1 MPRLTPAVLTTLLT
15 ALATVPA
22 AAITV
27 LETPFEITGFMDL
40 QFTTDEVT
48 PGERNFRLGQAELD
62 FSACLSGNSCA
73 CVAVAYDP
81 VTRTFGLG
89 AATVEFLLAGRG
101 SDCRHHYE
109 KWQRSGFVVGQFDIP
124 FGIDWLVYPSVDR
137 RTITAPDAI
146 AATHG
151 GWNEVGV
158 GGFIEAD
165 HYTVR
170 AWLANGLDCEHTYGD
185 GAETTT
191 VALATDT
198 AVGARLSVLPAPGLE
213 CGVSAATFS
222 TVADDQAMTMV
233 GVDVQAARGP
243 WAVKGEFISHRLD
256 FGAPGDFTNRGW
268 YAQGT
273 RDFPGWYLFS
283 RYDNLDA
290 GQSDLLALE
299 SVSGGLGLTLAAQA
313 ELRLEYRAA
322 LNDLQPDLWLAQMVA
337 GF

>member
-1 MPRLTPAVLTTLLT
+1 MRQQTAAALTTVLA
-15 ALATVPA
+15 ALAVVPA

-27 LETPFEITGFMDL
+27 VETPFEITGFLDL

-48 PGERNFRLGQAELD
+48 AGERDFRLGQAELD
-62 FSACLSGNSCA
+62 FSACLSANSCA

-81 VTRTFGLG
+81 VTQTFGLG

-151 GWNEVGV
+151 GWNALGV

-165 HYTVR
+165 RYTVR
-170 AWLANGLDCEHTYGD
+170 AWLANGLDCAYTCGE
-185 GAETTT
+185 GADTAT
-191 VALATDT
+191 VALATESS
-198 AVGARLSVLPAPGLE
+198 VGARLSLLPTMGLE
-213 CGVSAATFS
+213 CGVSAAAFS
-222 TVADDQAMTMV
+222 AVAADQSMMMV
-233 GVDVQAARGP
+233 GVDVQATRGP
-243 WAVKGEFISHRLD
+243 WAVKAELISHHLD

-273 RDFPGWYLFS
+273 REFTGWYLFS
-283 RYDNLDA
+283 RYDNLDV
-290 GQSDLLALE
+290 GLSDLPAIE
-299 SVSGGLGLTLAAQA
+299 SVSGGLGLGVAAEA

-322 LNDLQPDLWLAQMVA
+322 LNDVQPDLWLAQIVA
-337 GF
+337 AF

>member
-1 MPRLTPAVLTTLLT
+1 MLTTLLA

-40 QFTTDEVT
+40 QFTTDET
-48 PGERNFRLGQAELD
+48 APGERNFRLGQAELD
-62 FSACLSGNSCA
+62 FSACMSGSSCA

-81 VTRTFGLG
+81 VTQTFGLG
-89 AATVEFLLAGRG
+89 AATVEFLIAGRG

-151 GWNEVGV
+151 GWNELGV
-158 GGFIEAD
+158 GCFIEAD
-165 HYTVR
+165 RYTAR
-170 AWLANGLDCEHTYGD
+170 AWVANGLDFEHTYAID
-185 GAETTT
+185 AD
-191 VALATDT
+191 TDT
-198 AVGARLSVLPAPGLE
+198 TMSLAAESSVGARLSFLPAAGLE

-222 TVADDQAMTMV
+222 AVADDQSMTMV

-243 WAVKGEFISHRLD
+243 WAVKAELISHRLD
-256 FGAPGDFTNRGW
+256 FGGVRDFTNRGW

-273 RDFPGWYLFS
+273 REFTGWYLFS

-290 GQSDLLALE
+290 GQPDLAALE
-299 SVSGGLGLTLAAQA
+299 SVSGGLGLGVAAQA